1 MILAMMSCE
10 YISIASSVYSYTFY
24 LIFANLCETRIFIA
38 LEVINS
44 QINS

>member
-24 LIFANLCETRIFIA
+24 LIFANLCERIFIA